1 MLYKLVQTCT
11 ILSKPLKTYKKYCT
25 IFKIMFITYCI
36 ILYNIVGVVQLNS
49 APAGPPAA
57 AAAGESR
64 SGEDGGGGGGGGGEG
79 GGPAPTARDSDGGA
93 RGV

>member
-49 APAGPPAA
+49 APAGPPTAA

-64 SGEDGGGGGGGGGEG
+64 SGEDGGGGGGEG
-79 GGPAPTARDSDGGA
+79 DGPAPTAHDSDGGA

>member
-1 MLYKLVQTCT
+1 
-11 ILSKPLKTYKKYCT
+11 
-25 IFKIMFITYCI
+25 MFITYCI

-64 SGEDGGGGGGGGGEG
+64 SGEDGGGGGGEG
-79 GGPAPTARDSDGGA
+79 DGPAPTAHDSDGGA

>member
-1 MLYKLVQTCT
+1 MLYKLVQICT
-11 ILSKPLKTYKKYCT
+11 ILSKLLKTYKKFCT
-25 IFKIMFITYCI
+25 IFKIMFITNCI

-49 APAGPPAA
+49 APSGPPTAA

-64 SGEDGGGGGGGGGEG
+64 SGEDGGGGGGEG